1 MHKNRVKND
10 RIVFLKFFTLL
21 SCEWENSAENEAE
34 KIQKIKR
41 AGYFKNISKDKKSG
55 KFQK

>member
-1 MHKNRVKND
+1 MTEL
-10 RIVFLKFFTLL
+10 FCFFKFFALL
-21 SCEWENSAENEAE
+21 SCEQENSAENEAE